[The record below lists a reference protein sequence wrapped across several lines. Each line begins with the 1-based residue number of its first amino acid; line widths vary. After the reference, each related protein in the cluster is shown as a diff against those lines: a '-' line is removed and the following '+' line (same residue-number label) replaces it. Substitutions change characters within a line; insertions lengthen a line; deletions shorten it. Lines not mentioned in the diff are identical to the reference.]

1 MSGFGHNVMY
11 AKQTEQ
17 TEWKSDWRLEFERR
31 SAEDAARPQ
40 RKRKRPAVAAKPT
53 RVRRVREQAGAQTVA
68 ERRERAMSARRA
80 WRAKRIAEGLCLDCP
95 EAAAPG
101 HTMCGECLEHR
112 RSYANTRNARLLAEV
127 QR

>member
-40 RKRKRPAVAAKPT
+40 RKHPAVAAKPK

-68 ERRERAMSARRA
+68 EQRERCMLYQRT

-112 RSYANTRNARLLAEV
+112 RSYANTRNARLLAEG
-127 QR
+127 RR